1 MKRIITLAMAVMTI
15 GAVNAQQDKGGIT
28 EAMMQEIRL
37 GHTNSAAEKAA
48 RNALAFNSI
57 SELAT
62 NADNLA
68 MIDTDFSHRVKTKGI
83 TDQHQSGRCWIF
95 TGLNVLRAKMIDEQ
109 NLESMEFSQNYILF
123 YDQLEKSNLFLQA
136 VIDTKHLPMEDR
148 Q

>member
-1 MKRIITLAMAVMTI
+1 MKRIITLTMAVMTI

-68 MIDTDFSHRVKTKGI
+68 MIDSDFSHRVKT
-83 TDQHQSGRCWIF
+83 
-95 TGLNVLRAKMIDEQ
+95 
-109 NLESMEFSQNYILF
+109 
-123 YDQLEKSNLFLQA
+123 
-136 VIDTKHLPMEDR
+136 
-148 Q
+148 